1 MIRNIFDAY
10 SIDDAFIIEIER
22 GASVGRKG

>member
-10 SIDDAFIIEIER
+10 GIEDAFIIEIEQ
-22 GASVGRKG
+22 GARVGRKG